1 MREWTVRPTL
11 ARIGARPLPAR
22 SLLVLLIIALAAAA
36 HLGKRPELR
45 PARHAHAETTQSA
58 ILGRARVI
66 DGDTID
72 VAGARIRL
80 EGIDAPEIEQ
90 SCADPTGT
98 RWSCGRAAARELRT
112 HLAGQSLRCET
123 SGVDGYRR
131 LLATC
136 ALPDGSEV
144 NAWLVR
150 KGWALAYGFSGVYR
164 AEEAEAQAARR
175 GIWSGNFLPP
185 WEWRRRHM

>member
-1 MREWTVRPTL
+1 L
-11 ARIGARPLPAR
+11 AQIGARPLPAR
-22 SLLVLLIIALAAAA
+22 SLLVLLIIALVAAA
-36 HLGKRPELR
+36 HLVKRPELR
-45 PARHAHAETTQSA
+45 PARHTHAETTQSA
-58 ILGRARVI
+58 IFGRARVI

-90 SCADPTGT
+90 SCADPAGT

-112 HLAGQSLRCET
+112 HLAGQALRCET

-150 KGWALAYGFSGVYR
+150 EGWALAYGFSGVYR